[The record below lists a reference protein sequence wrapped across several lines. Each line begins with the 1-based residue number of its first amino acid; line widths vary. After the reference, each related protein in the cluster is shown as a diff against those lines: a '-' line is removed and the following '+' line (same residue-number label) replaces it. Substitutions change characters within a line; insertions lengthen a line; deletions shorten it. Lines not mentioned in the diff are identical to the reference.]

1 MVVSLSRIGAVLNLL
16 RNDSDVFNILE
27 SIPTNQNVHIYLADK
42 ADRGELFEDSSEAED
57 VEEESREDAKEHNA
71 TCNVKEANETIVED
85 ANVEEPKTVE
95 DTNVEEPEI
104 VVEDVNMKLLLNMQM
119 NMMKIIQYMMHMI
132 QHQKNIVEEDA
143 VEEDAYS
150 NEVGGGNTIAGDV
163 EPEMIEEKESEMNE
177 EEEDDLGKDEVAH
190 EDVSHRVVQNLEGL
204 YV

>member
-104 VVEDVNMKLLLNMQM
+104 VVEDVNVNVEESKKDANEHDATC
-119 NMMKIIQYMMHMI
+119 NVEEADET
-132 QHQKNIVEEDA
+132 IVEYANEHDENYTIHDA
-143 VEEDAYS
+143 HDTTPKKYS
-150 NEVGGGNTIAGDV
+150 GRRCSGRRCIF
-163 EPEMIEEKESEMNE
+163 
-177 EEEDDLGKDEVAH
+177 
-190 EDVSHRVVQNLEGL
+190 Q
-204 YV
+204 